1 MSRVERRLRRRRR
14 RRGVLVMGALLAVV
28 GMVVFQALQWSAARE
43 KKAIPP
49 GQEVTITVSSGQS
62 SVEIGR
68 ALREAGVVDSV
79 NRFRDVAEERGLDSL
94 LKPGEYKLVTGMS
107 IDAVLEILA
116 KGPSTGIPLT
126 IPEGYTV
133 AQIVDKLA
141 ATDQFTKAEVT
152 KALKSKD
159 LIVPLRPKGVTSL
172 EGLLFPDTYG
182 IEEDDTAVGVIQDM
196 AEQLEVVLS
205 RYQLST
211 APQGLNAY
219 QLLIVASM
227 IEREAKVD
235 ADRPKIAAV
244 IYNRLAAGKR
254 LEIDA
259 TVEYAVGHA
268 KLTAK
273 DLQSHLAVQHLH
285 QRRPAA
291 DPDRR
296 PRRGRDQG
304 RPPAGRRRL
313 DLLRARQQGRR
324 ARLHQ
329 QLPGV
334 PAPQGRGQGQGPALA
349 VPVAAVRARGL
360 VAGRGVVVAVP
371 VAAESVCREADG
383 GPGRCGPGG

>member
-1 MSRVERRLRRRRR
+1 MSRVERRLRKRRR
-14 RRGVLVMGALLAVV
+14 RRGVLVMGLLLALV
-28 GMVVFQALQWSAARE
+28 GLVVFQALQWSAARE
-43 KKAIPP
+43 PKPPPP
-49 GQEVTITVSSGQS
+49 GQAVTITVSSGQS

-116 KGPSTGIPLT
+116 KGPSTGVPLT
-126 IPEGYTV
+126 IPEGFTV

-152 KALKSKD
+152 KALTSKD

-182 IEEDDTAVGVIQDM
+182 IEEDDTAVGVLQDM

-205 RYQLST
+205 RHQLST
-211 APQGLNAY
+211 APQGLNPY

-244 IYNRLAAGKR
+244 IYNRQ
-254 LEIDA
+254 I
-259 TVEYAVGHA
+259 
-268 KLTAK
+268 
-273 DLQSHLAVQHLH
+273 
-285 QRRPAA
+285 
-291 DPDRR
+291 
-296 PRRGRDQG
+296 GR
-304 RPPAGRRRL
+304 A
-313 DLLRARQQGRR
+313 
-324 ARLHQ
+324 H
-329 QLPGV
+329 V
-334 PAPQGRGQGQGPALA
+334 
-349 VPVAAVRARGL
+349 
-360 VAGRGVVVAVP
+360 
-371 VAAESVCREADG
+371 
-383 GPGRCGPGG
+383 

>member
-43 KKAIPP
+43 KKAVPP

-141 ATDQFTKAEVT
+141 ATDQFTTAEVT

-172 EGLLFPDTYG
+172 EGLLFPETYG

-259 TVEYAVGHA
+259 TVEYAVGHS

-273 DLQSHLAVQHLH
+273 DLQSPSPYNTYTSDGL
-285 QRRPAA
+285 PPTPIAA
-291 DPDRR
+291 
-296 PRRGRDQG
+296 
-304 RPPAGRRRL
+304 
-313 DLLRARQQGRR
+313 
-324 ARLHQ
+324 
-329 QLPGV
+329 PGE
-334 PAPQGRGQGQGPALA
+334 AAIKAALQ
-349 VPVAAVRARGL
+349 P
-360 VAGRGVVVAVP
+360 
-371 VAAESVCREADG
+371 ADG
-383 GPGRCGPGG
+383 DWIYYVLASKDGQHAFTSSYQEFLRLKAEARDKGLI